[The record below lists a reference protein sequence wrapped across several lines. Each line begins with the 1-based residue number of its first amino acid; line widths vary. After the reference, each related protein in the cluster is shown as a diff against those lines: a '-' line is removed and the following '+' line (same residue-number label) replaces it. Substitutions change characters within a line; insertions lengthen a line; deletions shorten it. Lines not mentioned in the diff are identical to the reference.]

1 MQQPEIYA
9 KLTDIFHDVFDDD
22 SIVLRP
28 EMSAKDLDGWDS
40 FNNINLIVAAETRFK
55 IKFKTSEVEALEN
68 VGSLVSLIQNKTN

>member
-1 MQQPEIYA
+1 MQQQEIYA

-68 VGSLVSLIQNKTN
+68 VGSLVALIQNKTN